1 MLWQGS
7 LRGCICH
14 ILDESN
20 TQKAQKPKNDIYTNV
35 VILHKKVLNAKGKLF
50 KGQSPKYALAG
61 TRNLITHS
69 SIDGVEKGTK
79 IF

>member
-20 TQKAQKPKNDIYTNV
+20 TQKAQKPINDIYTNV
-35 VILHKKVLNAKGKLF
+35 VILHKKVLNAIKNQKKENCL
-50 KGQSPKYALAG
+50 KSKALNMLWQGQE
-61 TRNLITHS
+61 I
-69 SIDGVEKGTK
+69 
-79 IF
+79 

>member
-20 TQKAQKPKNDIYTNV
+20 TQKAQKPINDIYTNV
-35 VILHKKVLNAKGKLF
+35 VILHKKVLNAIKNQKKENYL
-50 KGQSPKYALAG
+50 KAKALNMLWQGQE
-61 TRNLITHS
+61 I
-69 SIDGVEKGTK
+69 
-79 IF
+79 

>member
-20 TQKAQKPKNDIYTNV
+20 TQKAQKPINDIYTNV
-35 VILHKKVLNAKGKLF
+35 VILHKKVLNAIKNQKKENSL
-50 KGQSPKYALAG
+50 KAKSLNMLWQGQE
-61 TRNLITHS
+61 I
-69 SIDGVEKGTK
+69 
-79 IF
+79 

>member
-20 TQKAQKPKNDIYTNV
+20 TQKVQKPKNDIYTNV
-35 VILHKKVLNAKGKLF
+35 VILHKKVLNAIKNQKKENCL
-50 KGQSPKYALAG
+50 KAKALNMLWQGQE
-61 TRNLITHS
+61 I
-69 SIDGVEKGTK
+69 
-79 IF
+79 